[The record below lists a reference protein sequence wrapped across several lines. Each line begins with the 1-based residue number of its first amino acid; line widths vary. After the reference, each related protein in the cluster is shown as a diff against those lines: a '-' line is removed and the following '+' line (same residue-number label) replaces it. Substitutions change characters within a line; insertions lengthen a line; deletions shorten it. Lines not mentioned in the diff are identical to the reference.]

1 MLQLTLESG
10 QVVQRVFAGFIS
22 SQGDLEKATKE
33 IASEV
38 ISVGEQAK
46 LYNAPHPFES
56 NQEAIDYLLSKM
68 TKDDIIFIKAS
79 NSCNFVEIVEGLK
92 N

>member
-38 ISVGEQAK
+38 K
-46 LYNAPHPFES
+46 DNHTDKP
-56 NQEAIDYLLSKM
+56 LL
-68 TKDDIIFIKAS
+68 
-79 NSCNFVEIVEGLK
+79 VEIWRDVTPKPCSECGRRKKLSE
-92 N
+92 NGSAVHLVRQVPRT